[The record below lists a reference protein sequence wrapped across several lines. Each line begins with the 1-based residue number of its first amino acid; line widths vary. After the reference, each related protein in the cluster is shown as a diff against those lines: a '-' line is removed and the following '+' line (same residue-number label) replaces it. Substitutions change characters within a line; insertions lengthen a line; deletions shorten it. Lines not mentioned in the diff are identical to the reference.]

1 MRPALCLVALLVLGA
16 TAHAV
21 PVGPM
26 SSVSDDAA
34 VIEVKMIHPKM
45 TCKEMMR
52 MHRKMM
58 SGKRMTCKEMIGM
71 HRKMMGGKRMTMTCK
86 EMMRMHRK
94 MMGGHA

>member
-21 PVGPM
+21 PVGPL
-26 SSVSDDAA
+26 SSVSDDAT
-34 VIEVKMIHPKM
+34 VIEVKMSLPM
-45 TCKEMMR
+45 TCKEMMQ
-52 MHRKMM
+52 
-58 SGKRMTCKEMIGM
+58 M
-71 HRKMMGGKRMTMTCK
+71 HRKMMGGKRMTCK